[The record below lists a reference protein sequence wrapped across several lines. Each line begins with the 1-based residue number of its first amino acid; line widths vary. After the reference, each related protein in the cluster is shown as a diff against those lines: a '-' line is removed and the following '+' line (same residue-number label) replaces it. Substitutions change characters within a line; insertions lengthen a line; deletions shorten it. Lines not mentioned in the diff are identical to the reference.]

1 MLLCGEGVLG
11 GLCEFVAGG
20 GFCFHREI
28 YVCVCLWGIFARAFI
43 RGACV
48 YLGVFASL
56 FLMSQIIA
64 KK

>member
-1 MLLCGEGVLG
+1 MSLWRE
-11 GLCEFVAGG
+11 G
-20 GFCFHREI
+20 GFVSIERFMC
-28 YVCVCLWGIFARAFI
+28 VCVCGGIFARAFI

>member
-1 MLLCGEGVLG
+1 MSLWRE
-11 GLCEFVAGG
+11 G
-20 GFCFHREI
+20 GFVSIARF
-28 YVCVCLWGIFARAFI
+28 VCVCLWGIFARAFI